1 MSRENV
7 ELARRYFEAFNAHGL
22 EGTEHLRHPDIEVF
36 DPPSFP
42 DADRYVGEAAVR
54 ELVEGYI
61 ELGWDAHF
69 WDPEYLDAGEEVV
82 VIWRMRGRSAHGGG
96 LPLESAFAHVL
107 IFEAG
112 KVRRIRQYLS
122 RAEALEAVGLRE

>member
-7 ELARRYFEAFNAHGL
+7 ELARQYIEAFNASGL
-22 EGTEHLRHPDIEVF
+22 DGVEQFWHPDIEVF
-36 DPPSFP
+36 DPPNFP

-54 ELVEGYI
+54 ERVEGYI

-82 VIWRMRGRSAHGGG
+82 VIFRMRGRTAHGGG

-107 IFEAG
+107 VFEAG
-112 KVRRIRQYLS
+112 KVCRIRQYLS
-122 RAEALEAVGLRE
+122 KTEALEATGLSE